1 MSFVSDLARVAVS
14 LALPTGILDRGSSL
28 RGTKFL
34 AKAALKARFGGGRPF
49 QMVNVGACDG
59 ALFDDV
65 TPWLHRIPRARA
77 ILVEPIP
84 YNQQRLRKNYP
95 DTERFVIEPLAITRT
110 KGSITVRTF
119 DAAALEAGTLPIE
132 FIGCSSITDTNLMSG
147 KNAWGEAD
155 ANFNKFAPHL
165 KDIEVPSDT
174 LQAVL
179 DRNNIS
185 HIDAFLV
192 DCEGADWTVF
202 RPARHRA
209 LPSRH
214 DQGRNRCVEGRG
226 DRQRRRQ
233 AQDGGLPGR
242 LVRRGRLG
250 VRLSDSSDPPSN
262 QLRQVAALPRRV
274 ANRLHSCLTAL

>member
-1 MSFVSDLARVAVS
+1 MSSVSDLAR
-14 LALPTGILDRGSSL
+14 LAISFILPTGVLDRGSSL

-65 TPWLHRIPRARA
+65 TPWLHRIPNARA
-77 ILVEPIP
+77 VLVEPIP
-84 YNQQRLRKNYP
+84 YNQQRLRNNYP
-95 DTERFVIEPLAITRT
+95 DATRFVIEPLAITKA
-110 KGSITVRTF
+110 KGMITVRTF

-174 LQAVL
+174 LQSVL
-179 DRNNIS
+179 DRNGIS

-202 RPARHRA
+202 EQLDIERYRPGMIKVEIGA
-209 LPSRH
+209 LKAEEIGNVVVKLKTAGY
-214 DQGRNRCVEGRG
+214 QV
-226 DRQRRRQ
+226 
-233 AQDGGLPGR
+233 GLFAED
-242 LVRRGRLG
+242 VW
-250 VRLSDSSDPPSN
+250 
-262 QLRQVAALPRRV
+262 AFA
-274 ANRLHSCLTAL
+274 

>member
-1 MSFVSDLARVAVS
+1 MSSISDLARIVVS
-14 LALPTGILDRGSSL
+14 LGLPKGILDRGPAL
-28 RGTKFL
+28 RATRFL

-77 ILVEPIP
+77 VLVEPIP
-84 YNQQRLRKNYP
+84 YNQQRLRANYP
-95 DTERFVIEPLAITRT
+95 DTERFVIEPVAVT
-110 KGSITVRTF
+110 KRKGTITVKTF

-174 LQAVL
+174 LQSIL
-179 DRNNIS
+179 DRNRIE

-192 DCEGADWTVF
+192 DCEGADWIVF
-202 RPARHRA
+202 EQLDIQRYRPGFIKVEVGA
-209 LPSRH
+209 LPAAEI
-214 DQGRNRCVEGRG
+214 GEV
-226 DRQRRRQ
+226 
-233 AQDGGLPGR
+233 
-242 LVRRGRLG
+242 LVKLKTAGY
-250 VRLSDSSDPPSN
+250 
-262 QLRQVAALPRRV
+262 QVGIYAEDVWAF
-274 ANRLHSCLTAL
+274 A